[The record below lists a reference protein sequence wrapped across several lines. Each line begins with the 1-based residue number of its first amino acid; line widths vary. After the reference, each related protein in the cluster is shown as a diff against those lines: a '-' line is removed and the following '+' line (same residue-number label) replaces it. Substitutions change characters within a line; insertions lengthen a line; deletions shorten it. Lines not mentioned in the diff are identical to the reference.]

1 MGIYEVR
8 WHGRGGQGAVTGAQL
23 LAEAAFAEG
32 KMSQAFPFYGAERR
46 GAPVVAYTR
55 ISSDPIFVHSQ
66 ILHPDAVVILDS
78 SLISLGNLEEGLK
91 KDGKVIINASPKEK
105 QKTRA
110 KAYLVDATKISL
122 DHKIL
127 VAGSP
132 VVNTSILGAITKATE
147 IVSIDAILKA
157 IADRF
162 SSNPKQAK
170 ANVQAAKQA
179 YEETI
184 VLE

>member
-32 KMSQAFPFYGAERR
+32 KKSQAFPFYGAERR
-46 GAPVVAYTR
+46 GAPVIAYTR
-55 ISSDPIFVHSQ
+55 ISSEPIYVHSQ

-91 KDGKVIINASPKEK
+91 ENGKVIINANPNLKH
-105 QKTRA
+105 KTQA
-110 KAYLVDATKISL
+110 KTYLVDATKISL

-157 IADRF
+157 IEDRF
-162 SSNPKQAK
+162 SYNPKQAK
-170 ANVQAAKQA
+170 ANVKAAQQAF
-179 YEETI
+179 EETI
-184 VLE
+184 ILE